1 MTGCDWGGVF
11 FYNGV
16 YSWALDL
23 QLLSSLSHLKKPWGW
38 VGSLWL
44 HNPLGEGQPQ
54 SAVLARAIGISCVKM
69 SHRHLAPAAL
79 SPSLL
84 LSCQLPCLPDDQTQ
98 LGPDGGGGRLL
109 LSVGEVLT
117 PNPILEIKTAERTN
131 TVASGLHIHTGG
143 LSSSLFCGHSVLLLL
158 F

>member
-1 MTGCDWGGVF
+1 
-11 FYNGV
+11 
-16 YSWALDL
+16 
-23 QLLSSLSHLKKPWGW
+23 
-38 VGSLWL
+38 
-44 HNPLGEGQPQ
+44 
-54 SAVLARAIGISCVKM
+54 M

-79 SPSLL
+79 SPSLF

-131 TVASGLHIHTGG
+131 TVASQWPPHPHWWSQFISFLWTFGVVVVVLT
-143 LSSSLFCGHSVLLLL
+143 SMYSLGNGHLLENGSGYK
-158 F
+158 